1 MKVGTSD
8 VIRLYKR
15 GYVYIG
21 TNPPV
26 GIIESLDT
34 NPTGRACTIGAYA
47 EYNGGY
53 YECQQTEATEMKDG
67 SNNMM
72 HRRTTITFNANGGT
86 GGSSQVRTWN
96 VENVTQPSNPSRTG
110 YTFQGWATTSGA
122 STPNVTF
129 PFIAPQNNTTYYAV
143 WEQNA
148 APTAN
153 PTIYDMSTTTF
164 KYRVRNNDASYAT
177 IYAEHSD
184 STPDVSRGSIAPGG
198 YTATIDTGTSSL
210 FGGGYTIYAKAQ
222 ASGKDPSSVVSLYI
236 GT

>member
-15 GYVYIG
+15 GYVLS
-21 TNPPV
+21 TNPGGV
-26 GIIESLDT
+26 VLAADSD
-34 NPTGRACTIGAYA
+34 PTGQACVLN
-47 EYNGGY
+47 EYVYWNGNY
-53 YECQQTEATEMKDG
+53 YKCVQTEATEMKDG

-153 PTIYDMSTTTF
+153 PSIYDMSTTTF

-198 YTATIDTGTSSL
+198 YTSTIDTGTSTML
-210 FGGGYTIYAKAQ
+210 GGGYTIYAKAQ